1 MGWILVVMQ
10 YWKYLMMGKHQLHTW
25 VRIQVMMMIGENSG
39 RFDSLNKI
47 GESVNSLEIGSGGSF
62 RCESQI

>member
-62 RCESQI
+62 RF